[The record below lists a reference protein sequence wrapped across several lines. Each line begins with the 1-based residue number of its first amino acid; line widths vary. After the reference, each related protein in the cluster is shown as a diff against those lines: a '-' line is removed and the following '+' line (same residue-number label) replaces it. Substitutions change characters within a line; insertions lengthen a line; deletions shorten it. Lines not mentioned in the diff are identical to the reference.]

1 MSGAC
6 AVQVLKGGAAL
17 DEEQL
22 ATEAIVQRHIHHPNI
37 IQFLGFSVV
46 RGEVAVVGE
55 LMDGGS
61 LADALTRHPQP
72 PLRRALEIALDC
84 ARGLSYLHLANPHA
98 IIHRDLKPSNIML
111 ASCRSSAAK
120 THVREPLPLAA
131 SLAAFN
137 ANLT

>member
-84 ARGLSYLHLANPHA
+84 ARGLSYLAAGHLQLRHTCASPCLWPRA
-98 IIHRDLKPSNIML
+98 LPPS
-111 ASCRSSAAK
+111 
-120 THVREPLPLAA
+120 TP
-131 SLAAFN
+131 
-137 ANLT
+137 T